1 MILAKNIKK
10 YYKDIC
16 VLDIEN
22 LEINQGEFV
31 AITGTSGSGKT
42 TLLNILS
49 SLDNPTSGSVFIDEV
64 DIKKLNDKKLSQLRN
79 GKIGFIFQSFYLQ
92 PFLNV
97 LSNVELSA
105 APSKMKK
112 KERRQKAE
120 KLLKIVG
127 LQDKKSAMP
136 NELSGGQIQRVA
148 IARALLNSPDIIFAD
163 EPTGNLD
170 KENTEQVIKILRA
183 INKHTEATVIMVT
196 HDESLASQADRIIR
210 IQDGKI
216 IQDTQTS

>member
-10 YYKDIC
+10 YYKDTC

-22 LEINQGEFV
+22 LEIKQGEFV
-31 AITGTSGSGKT
+31 AITGESGSGKT
-42 TLLNILS
+42 TLLNMLS
-49 SLDNPTSGSVFIDEV
+49 SLDNPASGDVFIDN
-64 DIKKLNDKKLSQLRN
+64 INTKKLNDKNLSKLRN
-79 GKIGFIFQSFYLQ
+79 EKIGFIFQSFYLQ

-97 LSNVELSA
+97 VSNIELSS
-105 APSKMKK
+105 APNKMNK

-170 KENTEQVIKILRA
+170 SDNTEHIMRILQA
-183 INKHTEATVIMVT
+183 INKSTKATVIIVT
-196 HDESLASQADRIIR
+196 HDNSLASRADRIIKLKDGR
-210 IQDGKI
+210 IESDVKI
-216 IQDTQTS
+216 